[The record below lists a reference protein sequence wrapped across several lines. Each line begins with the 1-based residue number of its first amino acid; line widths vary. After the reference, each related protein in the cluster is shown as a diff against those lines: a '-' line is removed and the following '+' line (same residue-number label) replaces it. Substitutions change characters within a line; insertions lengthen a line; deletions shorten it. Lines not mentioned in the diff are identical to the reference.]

1 MVFNADIQNLGIGK
15 WRKICCMAIL
25 PLSLLLKRR
34 SAIKYFLFL
43 FFNNISIKRKMAD
56 SAEKHIDEE
65 WSTVIKP
72 RESLLDV
79 DFKEIW
85 KYRDLWSLF
94 VKRDIITQYK
104 QTVLG
109 PLWYFVQPIMTTI
122 MYMVV
127 FGGIAGISTDGLP
140 QALFY
145 LSGICMWQYFSECMT
160 KTSNTF
166 VSNAGVFGKVYFPRL
181 IVPLSTVT
189 SNLIRFGIQ
198 FMLFLVV
205 YVYYVVFTDVN
216 VGPNLYALLFPV
228 LVLMLAGLGLGF
240 GILFSSMTTKYRDL
254 TLLLGFFVH
263 LWMYAT
269 PVIYPLS
276 MITNEK
282 LKLVMSLNP
291 LTGILEAFKYGILG
305 TGSFSWMALGYSFL
319 FMVALLALGIV
330 VFNRVQR
337 SFMDTV

>member
-104 QTVLG
+104 QTILG

-254 TLLLGFFVH
+254 TFLLGFFVQ

-276 MITNEK
+276 IITNEK
-282 LKLVMSLNP
+282 LKLIMSLNP
-291 LTGILEAFKYGILG
+291 LTGILEAFKYGMLG

-337 SFMDTV
+337 GFMDTV

>member
-1 MVFNADIQNLGIGK
+1 M
-15 WRKICCMAIL
+15 CCTAIL

-198 FMLFLVV
+198 FMLFVVV
-205 YVYYVVFTDVN
+205 YIYYMVFTDVN
-216 VGPNLYALLFPV
+216 VGPNVYALLFPV

-254 TLLLGFFVH
+254 TFLLGFFVQ

-276 MITNEK
+276 IITNEK

-291 LTGILEAFKYGILG
+291 LTGILEAFKYGMLG